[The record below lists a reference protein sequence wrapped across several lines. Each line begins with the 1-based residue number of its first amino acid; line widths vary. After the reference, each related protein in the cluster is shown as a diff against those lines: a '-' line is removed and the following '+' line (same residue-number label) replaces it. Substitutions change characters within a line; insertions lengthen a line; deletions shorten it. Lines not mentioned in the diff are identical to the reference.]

1 MKRKLIY
8 LQALVLAVFMASCS
22 SSYEPKMIT
31 PTSTEFTS
39 GELAKYVE
47 IVDQPSELT
56 YAVKDGAVEAQ
67 YIRLKVTLKMVKDGI
82 KDVEARDL
90 NFTGLLSVA
99 TINLVDESGT
109 NIQELNVKDE
119 DMLKLKKLLV
129 GKAGDTAEITFEG
142 EFSNKKDAP
151 KWFENAVKFTPDITG
166 DIICGEAASSDA
178 DDDDDESD
186 EDVAESEFADV
197 ESIDS
202 DNDYD
207 AILDKYEEYCNEY
220 IKLIKKSANG
230 DISALAEYQEF
241 MEKAQ
246 ELEQKFGD
254 GMNELTP
261 AQLTRFNKIHAKV
274 LKAAQSMDN

>member
-8 LQALVLAVFMASCS
+8 LQALVLALFMASCS
-22 SSYEPKMIT
+22 SNYEPKMIT

-82 KDVEARDL
+82 KDVDARDL
-90 NFTGLLSVA
+90 DFSGLLSVA
-99 TINLVDESGT
+99 TINLVDENGT
-109 NIQELNVKDE
+109 NICDLNVKDE

-129 GKAGDTAEITFEG
+129 GKSGDTAEITFEG

-151 KWFENAVKFTPDITG
+151 KWFENAVKFSPDMTG
-166 DIICGEAASSDA
+166 DITSGEAASSDA
-178 DDDDDESD
+178 DNDESD
-186 EDVAESEFADV
+186 EDVAESESADV

-202 DNDYD
+202 DKDYD

-230 DISALAEYQEF
+230 DLSAMAEYQEF

-246 ELEQKFGD
+246 ELEQEFGD

-261 AQLTRFNKIHAKV
+261 AQLNRFNKIHAKV
-274 LKAAQSMDN
+274 LKATQAMGN